1 VNQLGDKEVI
11 DIDDNSENEANHA
24 DEKFGER
31 TILTRIHKIAEAL
44 NEQEAHGVSIPEIAR
59 EILTQQQSRPTLTID
74 VEVYKA
80 TDRGKKTGY
89 IKQDGWAVIHPLP
102 EDDDFAEKGDLT
114 WHTNLEEAQET
125 VLSAWG
131 EVHEDLLSYLL
142 QPAIVNVP
150 TSGDEWDVGVENLA
164 GTLRKLQAFAQ
175 SGTLSDTLFPRKY
188 PNKEAFE
195 EDIKAHQKMQLDELN
210 RAIHTPGLL
219 VRDDGVF
226 HLRKESDWKMEG
238 ANRPPYPDLPEVR
251 GVRITPDITVQR
263 LLFIEDYLFGK
274 DSEPVLYSLAHAHT
288 KLGPAMGQPGQRKAL
303 NKSGVV
309 SGTPLPAL
317 IASMAED
324 GFDLQPIFIEDRC
337 VGSIRLNDVVMSLQK
352 YGKQALPSTVNVS
365 ELRKIGLLSPAP
377 PTVDA
382 HEPLVK
388 VAEWLSS
395 SLEAV
400 LVYYSPELWEHD
412 SEQAAFIAETIEEG
426 WHIITQ
432 HDIVARSMML

>member
-1 VNQLGDKEVI
+1 
-11 DIDDNSENEANHA
+11 
-24 DEKFGER
+24 
-31 TILTRIHKIAEAL
+31 
-44 NEQEAHGVSIPEIAR
+44 
-59 EILTQQQSRPTLTID
+59 
-74 VEVYKA
+74 
-80 TDRGKKTGY
+80 
-89 IKQDGWAVIHPLP
+89 
-102 EDDDFAEKGDLT
+102 
-114 WHTNLEEAQET
+114 
-125 VLSAWG
+125 
-131 EVHEDLLSYLL
+131 
-142 QPAIVNVP
+142 
-150 TSGDEWDVGVENLA
+150 
-164 GTLRKLQAFAQ
+164 
-175 SGTLSDTLFPRKY
+175 
-188 PNKEAFE
+188 
-195 EDIKAHQKMQLDELN
+195 
-210 RAIHTPGLL
+210 
-219 VRDDGVF
+219 
-226 HLRKESDWKMEG
+226 
-238 ANRPPYPDLPEVR
+238 
-251 GVRITPDITVQR
+251 
-263 LLFIEDYLFGK
+263 
-274 DSEPVLYSLAHAHT
+274 
-288 KLGPAMGQPGQRKAL
+288 MGQPGQRKAL